1 MRKPL
6 LALVLT
12 SFCVVAWKVRWAVLV
27 TIDWADPTNTVPP
40 VQFDAQRRRWQAN
53 HLPEPPAQIDQPGG
67 RFRVAFARELR
78 VTHRS
83 APCQQG
89 RRGTP
94 GARMAPNR
102 VDDRAH
108 AATVSGAS
116 AGKRAAAASVTRT
129 AVTCGRPA

>member
-53 HLPEPPAQIDQPGG
+53 HLPEPPARAEGLSLPLSSMTVPDNVTPVI
-67 RFRVAFARELR
+67 VAAAWTDAAGQRRTLARPLYRNSKARAWRRLNCGIALR
-78 VTHRS
+78 EVTCE
-83 APCQQG
+83 PE
-89 RRGTP
+89 RRP
-94 GARMAPNR
+94 GA
-102 VDDRAH
+102 
-108 AATVSGAS
+108 
-116 AGKRAAAASVTRT
+116 
-129 AVTCGRPA
+129 

>member
-53 HLPEPPAQIDQPGG
+53 HLPEPPARAEGLSLPLNSMTVPDNVTPVIVAAAWTDHAFSSPGSRLNSLPDSALQGRLAVVG
-67 RFRVAFARELR
+67 RF
-78 VTHRS
+78 
-83 APCQQG
+83 
-89 RRGTP
+89 
-94 GARMAPNR
+94 
-102 VDDRAH
+102 DRPTSRQ
-108 AATVSGAS
+108 AA
-116 AGKRAAAASVTRT
+116 
-129 AVTCGRPA
+129 